1 MHATRSKRG
10 CQRMVR
16 SNKWL
21 CLFDGPTT
29 AMICFS
35 RDDIWMDLLNEWPR
49 LATKKRRDYFN
60 GNVKWQ
66 RVTDT
71 VKDLNALPE
80 L

>member
-1 MHATRSKRG
+1 MDG
-10 CQRMVR
+10 LVERMAETKL
-16 SNKWL
+16 S
-21 CLFDGPTT
+21 
-29 AMICFS
+29 
-35 RDDIWMDLLNEWPR
+35 
-49 LATKKRRDYFN
+49 KKRRDYFN